1 VDRTVGS
8 SPAHPEGVDLGSS
21 AEATSDHAVDLADV
35 LADPVR
41 GAELER
47 DGFTVFPGLLDGS
60 EVERLRGAF
69 DAAMARWG
77 QPIGDRWFPTILFPD
92 PDIRREL
99 SDAVSTVLGP
109 HVRSVLRTSDWDLV
123 RADYSVKPPSDASE
137 LGPHQDFSVVD
148 ERRYQSLYV
157 WSPLDPITPTNG
169 ALHVLP
175 GSHRFGSQVRAQY
188 VPFVFDDAIDLVR
201 SASVRLETRPGD
213 LVVMVS
219 GVAHWSPANESGR
232 LRLAAH
238 GLLKPVEAPIV
249 YFYADDDTPPGTV
262 EMYEVDMDTYIEL
275 CLVGRP
281 GPDVP
286 RTGLRPRP
294 PGALLREDLVRHL
307 AARDA
312 EHHR

>member
-1 VDRTVGS
+1 MDRTVGS
-8 SPAHPEGVDLGSS
+8 SPAPPDQVDPG
-21 AEATSDHAVDLADV
+21 TSDEVRAEHAFDLAHV

-47 DGFTVFPGLLDGS
+47 DGFTVFPGLLDAA
-60 EVERLRGAF
+60 EVDQLRDAF
-69 DAAMARWG
+69 DGAMARWG
-77 QPIGDRWFPTILFPD
+77 QPVGDRWFPTILFPD
-92 PDIRREL
+92 PSIRREL
-99 SDAVSTVLGP
+99 SEAVSTVLGP
-109 HVRSVLRTSDWDLV
+109 HVRSVLGSSAWDLV
-123 RADYSVKPPSDASE
+123 RADYSVKPPSAVSE

-148 ERRYQSLYV
+148 ERRYRSLYV
-157 WSPLDPITPTNG
+157 WSPLDPITRTNG

-175 GSHRFGSQVRAQY
+175 GSHRFGGEVRAQY

-219 GVAHWSPANESGR
+219 GVVHWSPANESDR

-238 GLLKPVEAPIV
+238 GLLKPLDAPIV

-294 PGALLREDLVRHL
+294 PGALLRTDLVRHL
-307 AARDA
+307 EARDA
-312 EHHR
+312 ERHQ